1 MNCDKYLDLISARL
15 DGQLTVQEETDLT
28 AHLQTCP
35 SCRAIARD
43 MEGLHSALSSV
54 GEVDTPAELS
64 HAVLSKIRAEKRP
77 NRRHTLH
84 QLSALAACLVLC
96 VTAWYVALPNLET
109 ESSVSH
115 ILADTWNVASTEQT
129 APSAARYVTE
139 DSKFKSL
146 PLSLDAYSLSRSALS
161 SAPTAHLL
169 DSASGLTRFLTQFP
183 ADDLSLAESTY
194 DEDFFLTN
202 RLLAV
207 IVQES
212 SSSITHTVCELTE
225 DSITILR
232 DTSVP
237 GDNDQPCWLILIP
250 TQLAGPERAL
260 SVKFENQ

>member
-15 DGQLTVQEETDLT
+15 DGQLTVQEEADLT

-35 SCRAIARD
+35 TCRAIAKD
-43 MEGLHSALSSV
+43 MEGLHSALAAV
-54 GEVDTPAELS
+54 GEVDAPAELS
-64 HAVLSKIRAEKRP
+64 QTVLSKIRAEKRSS
-77 NRRHTLH
+77 RRTVR

-96 VTAWYVALPNLET
+96 VTAWYVALPNLDSEPQM
-109 ESSVSH
+109 
-115 ILADTWNVASTEQT
+115 LAEPWNTNSAGQT
-129 APSAARYVTE
+129 VPSAARHVVE

-161 SAPTAHLL
+161 TAPTARLL
-169 DSASGLTRFLTQFP
+169 DSASGLTRFLAQFP
-183 ADDLSLAESTY
+183 TDDLSLAESTY

-207 IVQES
+207 VVQES

-225 DSITILR
+225 SSITILR

-260 SVKFENQ
+260 TVEFMDQ